1 MPSDGR
7 RKKLIQGVATALR
20 TIDGSADFFF
30 NLTNSVYV
38 RRDELE
44 VRLSET
50 YPIACRVY
58 DLQERSTYR
67 GATEG
72 VTCEVTIVAEFT
84 IRDSAQAIVDRV
96 QDVIA
101 DVELALGRNLAPGG
115 NSTMLRIDSIEPPF
129 YDLKKEFAVVTVRLL
144 GTYDYD
150 LGIDR

>member
-20 TIDGSADFFF
+20 TIDGTADFFF
-30 NLTNSVYV
+30 NFSQIVYV
-38 RRDELE
+38 RKDELE
-44 VRLSET
+44 VRFNET
-50 YPIACRVY
+50 NPISVRVY

-72 VTCEVTIVAEFT
+72 VTCELTIVAEFT
-84 IRDSAQAIVDRV
+84 IKDSAQNLVDRV
-96 QDVIA
+96 ADVIA